1 MVSCIA
7 VMLRWSDAYVMSKV
21 IEIWVMRLSMFD
33 RRWTCDL
40 KKLSHYLSTS
50 QRRPVPTPDLT
61 AMAAPAFSTLISLF
75 IS

>member
-1 MVSCIA
+1 MVCIA

-21 IEIWVMRLSMFD
+21 IEIWVMRLSMID

-50 QRRPVPTPDLT
+50 
-61 AMAAPAFSTLISLF
+61 
-75 IS
+75 